1 MKSSHTNFKS
11 LFLLLF
17 LFEDDSG
24 SFVFLVSVMINTLTA
39 LVIWLLDLRDVTMFG
54 PLLARA
60 VTPVFWIYMSPKLRE
75 IMAKLVGR
83 R

>member
-1 MKSSHTNFKS
+1 M
-11 LFLLLF
+11 
-17 LFEDDSG
+17 FEDDSG

>member
-1 MKSSHTNFKS
+1 M
-11 LFLLLF
+11 
-17 LFEDDSG
+17 
-24 SFVFLVSVMINTLTA
+24 FLVSVMINIVTA
-39 LVIWLLDLRDVTMFG
+39 LTIGILSLVLDLRDVTMFG

>member
-1 MKSSHTNFKS
+1 MFK
-11 LFLLLF
+11 
-17 LFEDDSG
+17 DDSG

>member
-1 MKSSHTNFKS
+1 M
-11 LFLLLF
+11 
-17 LFEDDSG
+17 
-24 SFVFLVSVMINTLTA
+24 FLVSVMINIVTA
-39 LVIWLLDLRDVTMFG
+39 LTIGILSLVLDLRDVTMFG

-83 R
+83 RS